1 MTAGGILMKNEVEYA
16 GLWERLLALLVDAL
30 LFCACFFPITRIVKG
45 VWLMS
50 PNDHNWARDWFIFD
64 PLCLAF
70 LVIMGLYFIFL
81 EGWLGATLGKWIFGL
96 RVIGLDGGRAGLWK
110 GIVRNALRLVDG
122 LPAFNLLGIILIQR
136 SQDRTR
142 FGDRIARTRVIRIS
156 HQSS

>member
-1 MTAGGILMKNEVEYA
+1 MKNESEYA
-16 GLWERLLALLVDAL
+16 GLRERFLALLVDAL

-50 PNDHNWARDWFIFD
+50 PNDHNWVRDWFIFD

-70 LVIMGLYFIFL
+70 LVIMGLYFIVL
-81 EGWLGATLGKWIFGL
+81 EGRLGATLGKWILGL
-96 RVIGLDGGRAGLWK
+96 RVIGLDGRRAGLWK

-122 LPAFNLLGIILIQR
+122 LPAFSLLGVILIQR
-136 SQDRTR
+136 SKERTR
-142 FGDRIARTRVIRIS
+142 FGDRIAGTRVIRIS